1 MENHFAEQ
9 PTSPK
14 VGQVR
19 PSYIIMG
26 WNQFCYC
33 PLGSS
38 IPIEPAPMVMG
49 APLGGPMTIGAGLV
63 EKKFSKNF
71 FFVFLESTHHDP

>member
-1 MENHFAEQ
+1 MGKLLYRLVQKKCPLFEF
-9 PTSPK
+9 
-14 VGQVR
+14 
-19 PSYIIMG
+19 PSLLLPANIIMG

-63 EKKFSKNF
+63 E
-71 FFVFLESTHHDP
+71 